1 MAEAGEK
8 KPILIIAVV
17 VIVVALVAIFMSS
30 RGGDEAT
37 VTETEQQ
44 LQPLTPETAGSL
56 IPPSGSTQPGGPMTP
71 LEGPAA
77 PDGN

>member
-1 MAEAGEK
+1 MAEAGDK

-17 VIVVALVAIFMSS
+17 VIVVALVAIFMMS

-37 VTETEQQ
+37 VTETEQE

-56 IPPSGSTQPGGPMTP
+56 IPPAGSAQPGAPTTP

-77 PDGN
+77 PSGD